1 MSNGIN
7 PMQLLGMIKNSSNP
21 QQLMLSI
28 LEQNPNMKTLT
39 DLAKANNVSGIETFV
54 RNYVNS
60 QGGDFDKDFN
70 AFKQMLGVK

>member
-7 PMQLLGMIKNSSNP
+7 PMQLLGMIKNGSNP

-28 LEQNPNMKTLT
+28 LEQNPKMKTLT
-39 DLAKANNVSGIETFV
+39 DLAKANNVSGIKNFV

>member
-7 PMQLLGMIKNSSNP
+7 PMQLLRMIKNGSNP

-28 LEQNPNMKTLT
+28 LEQNPKMKILT
-39 DLAKANNVSGIETFV
+39 DLAKANNVSGIENFV

>member
-1 MSNGIN
+1 MNNGIN
-7 PMQLLGMIKNSSNP
+7 PMQLLGMIKNGSNP

-28 LEQNPNMKTLT
+28 LEQNPNMKTLI
-39 DLAKANNVSGIETFV
+39 DLAKANNANGIENFV

>member
-1 MSNGIN
+1 
-7 PMQLLGMIKNSSNP
+7 
-21 QQLMLSI
+21 
-28 LEQNPNMKTLT
+28 MKTLK
-39 DLAKANNVSGIETFV
+39 DLAKANNVSGIENFV

>member
-7 PMQLLGMIKNSSNP
+7 PMQLLGMIKNGSNP

-28 LEQNPNMKTLT
+28 LEQNPNMKILT
-39 DLAKANNVSGIETFV
+39 DLAKANNVSGIENFV

-70 AFKQMLGVK
+70 AFKQS

>member
-1 MSNGIN
+1 
-7 PMQLLGMIKNSSNP
+7 MQLLGMIKNGSNP

-28 LEQNPNMKTLT
+28 LEQNPKMKTLT
-39 DLAKANNVSGIETFV
+39 DLAKANNVSGIENFV

>member
-7 PMQLLGMIKNSSNP
+7 PMQLLGMIKNGSNP

-28 LEQNPNMKTLT
+28 LEQNPNMKILT
-39 DLAKANNVSGIETFV
+39 DLAKANNVSGIENFV

>member
-1 MSNGIN
+1 MNNGIN
-7 PMQLLGMIKNSSNP
+7 PMQLLGMIKNGSNP

-28 LEQNPNMKTLT
+28 LEQNPNMKILT
-39 DLAKANNVSGIETFV
+39 DLAKANNANGIENFV

>member
-7 PMQLLGMIKNSSNP
+7 PMQLLGMIKNGSNP

-39 DLAKANNVSGIETFV
+39 DLAKANNISGIENFV

>member
-28 LEQNPNMKTLT
+28 LEQNPKMKTLT
-39 DLAKANNVSGIETFV
+39 DLAKANNVSGIENFV

>member
-7 PMQLLGMIKNSSNP
+7 PMQLLGMIKNGSNP

-28 LEQNPNMKTLT
+28 LEQNPKMKTLT
-39 DLAKANNVSGIETFV
+39 DLAKANNVSGIENFV